1 MVRKA
6 NARGTGRLPSTA
18 ATIARL
24 AYAHAKA
31 AGIAVEPLAARAGI
45 DYRQFEDPRSRL
57 SVRDQI
63 KFLDLV
69 AAALHDDLLGFHLAQ
84 QIDLR
89 AIGLLY
95 YIVAS
100 SGTLTEAL
108 QRVAR
113 YSTLSNEA
121 IDLTF
126 VDRGDVGISF
136 RYVGVS
142 RHPDRHQIEFVVT
155 ALVRACVQLAGTR
168 LVPSRIRL
176 THSRDE
182 SRAEF
187 TEFFGREVE
196 FGSTVDEVMFPAE
209 VRNQA
214 AVSADPYLN
223 AMLIRYCE
231 QALAH
236 RPRGG
241 VGSFRLR
248 VENAVVP
255 LLPHGKARAGDV
267 AQRLGM
273 SERTSA
279 RRLSAD
285 GVSFSELL
293 EHLRADLARR
303 YLADR
308 DLSISQIAWL
318 LGYRE
323 VGAFSHAF
331 KRWTGMTPRDVRA
344 NPLVGA

>member
-1 MVRKA
+1 MRKA
-6 NARGTGRLPSTA
+6 NTSGTGRLPSTA

-31 AGIAVEPLAARAGI
+31 AGIALEPLAAKAGLSCQQI
-45 DYRQFEDPRSRL
+45 EDPRSRM

-63 KFLDLV
+63 RFLD
-69 AAALHDDLLGFHLAQ
+69 AAADALHDDLLGFHLAQ
-84 QIDLR
+84 RVDLR
-89 AIGLLY
+89 EIGFLY
-95 YIVAS
+95 YVVAS
-100 SGTLTEAL
+100 SDTLTEAL
-108 QRVAR
+108 QRAAR
-113 YSTLSNEA
+113 YSSLANEA
-121 IDLTF
+121 IDLRF

-142 RHPDRHQIEFVVT
+142 RHPERHQIEFVVT
-155 ALVRACVQLAGTR
+155 ALVRTCVQLAGNR
-168 LVPSRIRL
+168 LVPSRVRL
-176 THSRDE
+176 THSRDGG
-182 SRAEF
+182 RAEL

-209 VRNQA
+209 ARNQA
-214 AVSADPYLN
+214 AASADPYLN

-241 VGSFRLR
+241 GSFRLR
-248 VENAVVP
+248 VENAIVP

-267 AQRLGM
+267 ALRLGV
-273 SERTSA
+273 SERTFT
-279 RRLSAD
+279 RRLS
-285 GVSFSELL
+285 GEGITFSELL

-331 KRWTGMTPRDVRA
+331 RRWTGETPRDARA
-344 NPLVGA
+344 SALVGA